1 MKAWGQHFQSCGRP
15 FFGGLM
21 AFVVFFAAG
30 LAAIG
35 GWHFLQ
41 TNRPRPPLTEQREQI
56 RRRLENVLAQKV
68 QSAMEQVVGA
78 GNVHTSVNLELDFAT
93 VATREEVYDPEGQI
107 IRSYTQSNNFASQVS
122 YEINKI
128 TRSRML
134 NGIVIKKIS
143 TTVLVNGIR
152 DGASQLYHPRSPQD
166 LAAFANLVKPIVGFV
181 PERGDV
187 LQIENM
193 PFAAKTFCLSGF
205 YWGELGVLLV
215 LIAFLCYLIKICRR
229 PSVSAGTIAAEPSV
243 NLNAVMDKNPNATAE
258 QIRRWL
264 NAGAAK

>member
-1 MKAWGQHFQSCGRP
+1 
-15 FFGGLM
+15 M

-41 TNRPRPPLTEQREQI
+41 AERPQPPLTEQREQI
-56 RRRLENVLAQKV
+56 RRQLENLLSQKV
-68 QSAMEQVVGA
+68 QAALEQLVGA
-78 GNVHTSVNLELDFAT
+78 GNVHSSVNLELDFAT
-93 VATREEVYDPEGQI
+93 IATREEIYDPEGQI

-134 NGIVIKKIS
+134 NGIAIKKIS
-143 TTVLVNGIR
+143 TMVLVNGIY
-152 DGASQLYHPRSPQD
+152 DSSAQLYHPRSPQD
-166 LAAFANLVKPIVGFV
+166 LARFAELVKPIVGFV

-193 PFAAKTFCLSGF
+193 PFVAKSFCLSGA
-205 YWGELGVLLV
+205 YWGELAALLLV
-215 LIAFLCYLIKICRR
+215 AGFLCYLIKICRR
-229 PSVSAGTIAAEPSV
+229 PVVAAVADPTV
-243 NLNAVMDKNPNATAE
+243 NLNAIMDKNPNATAE